1 MIRSQTEKLA
11 RGQALVEFAFMLP
24 LLLLII
30 ANIVN
35 FGGLF
40 YAAITVANAA
50 RHGSQYWAL
59 GGASVGAPS
68 PPSATLIHSLLT
80 QDTLPLLNPSS
91 LAVRSCVENK
101 ANPSTPSCTTIG
113 SGTFTN
119 PAVDSRSE
127 AGLYV
132 MAWVDVQYSYQPY
145 IPLFRIAGI
154 PLTTPPQVLRRQSV
168 MRRLQ

>member
-1 MIRSQTEKLA
+1 MTWSRTDKRA
-11 RGQALVEFAFMLP
+11 GGQALVEFAFMMP

-30 ANIVN
+30 ANVVN

-50 RHGSQYWAL
+50 RNGSQYWAL
-59 GGASVGAPS
+59 AGAYVGAPS
-68 PPSATLIHSLLT
+68 PPPASAIHALLV

-101 ANPSTPSCTTIG
+101 ATGVPSCTTFG
-113 SGTFTN
+113 SGTFAD
-119 PAVDSRSE
+119 PPLDSRSE
-127 AGLYV
+127 ASRYV

-154 PLTTPPQVLRRQSV
+154 PLTTPNQILRRQSV

>member
-1 MIRSQTEKLA
+1 MIWGRKPESSS
-11 RGQALVEFAFMLP
+11 GQALVEFAFMLP

-30 ANIVN
+30 ANVVN

-59 GGASVGAPS
+59 AGASVGAPS
-68 PPSATLIHSLLT
+68 PPSAAAIHALMV
-80 QDTLPLLNPSS
+80 QDTIPLLNPSS
-91 LAVRSCVENK
+91 LAVRACVENK
-101 ANPSTPSCTTIG
+101 LNPSTPACTTFG
-113 SGTFTN
+113 SGTFTQ
-119 PAVDSRSE
+119 PAADSRSE
-127 AGLYV
+127 GSLYL
-132 MAWVDVQYSYQPY
+132 MSWVDVQYSYQPY
-145 IPLFRIAGI
+145 IPLFEIAGI